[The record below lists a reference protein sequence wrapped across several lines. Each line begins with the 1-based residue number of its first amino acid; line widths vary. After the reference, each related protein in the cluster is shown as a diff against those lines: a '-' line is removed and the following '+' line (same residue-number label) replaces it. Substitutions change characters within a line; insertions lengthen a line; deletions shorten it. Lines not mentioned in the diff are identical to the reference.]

1 MRNPIQT
8 PYQSFNAPP
17 QTMGRGPRLAQM
29 LQMQGQSQQ
38 VTNNAN
44 AQTDMQYNPPQN
56 AADIN
61 PAPSQFG
68 RMYSPPRRMPKTPSM
83 VNPQGGPDRGSFE
96 NG

>member
-1 MRNPIQT
+1 MRT

-17 QTMGRGPRLAQM
+17 QMNGGRGQRLARM

-38 VTNNAN
+38 VSNNAGAKN
-44 AQTDMQYNPPQN
+44 DMQYNPPQN
-56 AADIN
+56 AADMN
-61 PAPSQFG
+61 QAPPQFA
-68 RMYSPPRRMPKTPSM
+68 RMYPRKPKTPGM